1 MDAPTSPR
9 RTLLN
14 PQLVVLCIL
23 LISQVSYP
31 QNFKKNA
38 TAGFTFLEIP
48 ATARTAALGE
58 SSLALSDENSSAVFS
73 NPAALGFSSQTHSL
87 SVSYAPWFAEIK
99 NFTSSYALKTSYGVF
114 GVGLVVFDYG
124 SIPRSVVVQGQKV
137 YEVIGTFDAK
147 SVACGITYSKML
159 TERFSFGAAV
169 KYVQETID
177 TYRAS
182 NVLFDGG
189 VLYYTGLGS
198 FRIAASVQNFGV
210 NSKFINDEFK
220 MPSVFKLGAAVE
232 VTGAKDADNRI
243 TVLAE
248 ALHPNDATEKVN
260 VGLEYSW
267 RSRVSLRAGYKFF
280 SDEETYSVGLG
291 FDPQLSV
298 PFVLDVA
305 YSNYGR
311 LGNIS
316 RLTLQFGLN

>member
-9 RTLLN
+9 RILLN
-14 PQLVVLCIL
+14 PGLVVLCVL
-23 LISQVSYP
+23 LMFQVSYS

-38 TAGFTFLEIP
+38 TAGFTFLEVP

-73 NPAALGFSSQTHSL
+73 NPAALGFSTQTHSL

-99 NFTSSYALKTSYGVF
+99 NYTSSYALKTYYGVF
-114 GVGLVVFDYG
+114 GLGLVVFDYG
-124 SIPRSVVVQGQKV
+124 SIPRSVVAQGQKV
-137 YEVIGTFDAK
+137 YEVVGTFDAK
-147 SVACGITYSKML
+147 SLACGITYSKML
-159 TERFSFGAAV
+159 TDKFSFGTAV

-210 NSKFINDEFK
+210 NAKFINDEFK
-220 MPSVFKLGAAVE
+220 MPSVFKLGVAVE
-232 VTGAKDADNRI
+232 VTGGKDADNRI

-248 ALHPNDATEKVN
+248 AVHPNDASEKVN
-260 VGLEYSW
+260 VGMEYSW
-267 RSRVSLRAGYKFF
+267 RSRVSLRVGYKFF
-280 SDEETYSVGLG
+280 SDEETLSVGLG
-291 FDPQLSV
+291 FDPQMSV
-298 PFVLDVA
+298 PFILDIA
-305 YSNYGR
+305 YSDYGR
-311 LGNIS
+311 LGKIS